1 MIAHVAGMEGAA
13 CGGGD
18 ERAERRRAQWRMQS
32 REQSRNT
39 ALYAATR
46 AGPPPCTPR
55 LRLTTRDR
63 RDARGSGENVNVTT
77 YCTIS
82 YRYIVMIIIP
92 TIAIL
97 VRPPQSL

>member
-46 AGPPPCTPR
+46 AGPPPWPVHSATPA
-55 LRLTTRDR
+55 D
-63 RDARGSGENVNVTT
+63 DARSTRRAWVG
-77 YCTIS
+77 
-82 YRYIVMIIIP
+82 
-92 TIAIL
+92 
-97 VRPPQSL
+97 